1 MVNGTDGEGGRLA
14 EAARR
19 LGASDS
25 TLRRKIKRG
34 DLEARRVPSQ
44 HGPTWEVWLG
54 VTEHV
59 ATSVATASPP
69 ANSGVLGDLIRELL
83 AEVQR
88 LTERAVR
95 AEERLL
101 ALETATSRQ
110 SAQDGHQGGS
120 VAGVAV
126 DDLVRSSEPP
136 RKAWWRFW

>member
-1 MVNGTDGEGGRLA
+1 MVNGTDGEWVRLA

-59 ATSVATASPP
+59 ATSVAVLPQP
-69 ANSGVLGDLIRELL
+69 VDSGVLGDLVRELL

-101 ALETATSRQ
+101 ALETAAPHQ
-110 SAQDGHQGGS
+110 SAQEGQQGPS
-120 VAGVAV
+120 AAGVAL
-126 DDLVRSSEPP
+126 DDVVGAVAAP
-136 RKAWWRFW
+136 RRAWWRFW